1 MKTTKPDEQ
10 QPEFRTSATFVKVE
24 ESLGLIMGYAIVCEV
39 RKDDGTY
46 EPYFDLGE
54 VQKDG
59 SRIRDHITP
68 EAMLK
73 CSAEF
78 MQNSR
83 VACEMHARDDAGQVV
98 KSGGV
103 VFCWPMTQDI
113 AKALG
118 ITVEKTGLLVAIK
131 PDSPEAL
138 AKAKRGEYRGF
149 SIGGRRVAG
158 AEEFVER

>member
-1 MKTTKPDEQ
+1 MTTATKPT
-10 QPEFRTSATFVKVE
+10 EFQTSATFVKVE
-24 ESLGLIMGYAIVCEV
+24 ETLGLIMGYAIVCEV
-39 RKDDGTY
+39 RKDDGTF

-54 VQKDG
+54 LQEDG

-68 EAMLK
+68 DAMLK
-73 CSAEF
+73 CAAAF
-78 MQNSR
+78 MQDSR
-83 VACEMHARDDAGQVV
+83 VACEMHARDEDGQVV

-118 ITVEKTGLLVAIK
+118 ITLEKTGLLVAVK
-131 PDSPEAL
+131 PDNPEAL

-149 SIGGRRVAG
+149 SIGGRRIAG
-158 AEEFVER
+158 AEEILP